1 MATKVLNDLFDYENR
16 YIYQMNDYFK
26 FSLDSILL
34 AEFVDNLKDT
44 NKILD
49 MCTGNASIP
58 LILSTKCHAIIEG
71 VELQKEIYDLANE
84 SVSYNNLDDR
94 IIIYNSD
101 IKKMDGI
108 VKYQYY
114 DKIICNPPFFKN
126 DSSLVNED
134 LTLAIARHELKIT
147 LEEIFE
153 ITSRHLNNGGSF
165 YLVHRASRL
174 DEIIEYG
181 IKFNLRVKKVQLIK
195 TKPSKNPQIVLI
207 KCVKGSSNGIIIND
221 VVDISTLKTYKNLF
235 NK

>member
-16 YIYQMNDYFK
+16 YIYQIQDYFK

-58 LILSTKCHAIIEG
+58 LILSTKCHAQIEG
-71 VELQKEIYDLANE
+71 VELHKEIYDLAIE
-84 SVSYNNLDDR
+84 SVRYNKLDDK
-94 IIIYNSD
+94 IILYNSD
-101 IKKMDGI
+101 VKKMDGL

-126 DSSLVNED
+126 DSALVNED
-134 LTLAIARHELKIT
+134 LILAIARHELKVT
-147 LEEIFE
+147 LEELFE
-153 ITSRHLNNGGSF
+153 IASRHLNNGGSF

-174 DEIIEYG
+174 DEIVEYG
-181 IKFNLRVKKVQLIK
+181 IKYNLRAKKLQLIK

-221 VVDISTLKTYKNLF
+221 VVDISMLKTYKNLF
-235 NK
+235 K